1 MTVGVEDRECLR
13 EEIFTGTW
21 KLQTLRIRRSAGLLK
36 AITWSAAANVQSRH
50 TSVGRKEL
58 RTMESV
64 NGVEA
69 TISARDVG
77 EQVTQSIERC
87 LAHVQLALQCH
98 AAETLLL

>member
-1 MTVGVEDRECLR
+1 MTVGVEDRGCLR
-13 EEIFTGTW
+13 EAIFTGTW
-21 KLQTLRIRRSAGLLK
+21 KLQALRRSAGLLE
-36 AITWSAAANVQSRH
+36 AITWSAAANVHSRQ

-58 RTMESV
+58 RIMESV

-77 EQVTQSIERC
+77 EQVTQSIKRC
-87 LAHVQLALQCH
+87 LAHVQLAFKCH